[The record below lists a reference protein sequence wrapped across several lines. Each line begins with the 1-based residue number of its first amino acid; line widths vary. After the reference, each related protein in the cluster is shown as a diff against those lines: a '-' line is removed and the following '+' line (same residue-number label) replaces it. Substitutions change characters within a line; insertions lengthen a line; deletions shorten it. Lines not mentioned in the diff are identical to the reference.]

1 VFQTLA
7 HYPILIKMFLA
18 LLPASFMEERE
29 KHMEL
34 SMAKLKRRMEAGTD
48 RADLI
53 EGLLKR
59 ADEWV
64 WFTAD
69 PCW

>member
-1 VFQTLA
+1 M
-7 HYPILIKMFLA
+7 LIKVFLA

-29 KHMEL
+29 KLEEL

-64 WFTAD
+64 
-69 PCW
+69 